1 MHWHAYRYCTKK
13 ILDPIPLRCL
23 VLLGVFCL
31 KNLFFIPS
39 RMLEENLP
47 FQQKLHIVYLTNDL
61 LHHSR
66 KKEMP
71 QIQDGLEP
79 FVLPVIAMTFHDA
92 TAEQQAKLV
101 KVLNIWN
108 TQSFFKEETREVS

>member
-1 MHWHAYRYCTKK
+1 
-13 ILDPIPLRCL
+13 
-23 VLLGVFCL
+23 
-31 KNLFFIPS
+31 
-39 RMLEENLP
+39 MLEENLP

-66 KKEMP
+66 KKDLP
-71 QIQDGLEP
+71 HIHDGLEHY
-79 FVLPVIAMTFHDA
+79 VLPMIAMSFHDA

-108 TQSFFKEETREVS
+108 TQSFFKEETREVR